1 MEERENGRKKDRKD
15 GGRKRRTGGERRKEG
30 RKEGREKKTKDG
42 KTERK
47 KKPEKR
53 ARKRPVSCWGS
64 EFKRGFFPPFGKA
77 NPNYPRPAPPTF
89 LAFFVRKRRPGGAT
103 YGLIKG
109 ILAL

>member
-15 GGRKRRTGGERRKEG
+15 GGRKRRTGGSEERKEG
-30 RKEGREKKTKDG
+30 RREGRRRR
-42 KTERK
+42 KTERQRK